1 MNILSLAEL
10 LLSPEEKGEMQNSMQ
25 MLEAKNF
32 SGFYEINSSIVY
44 NILFIESVD
53 EFLDFTAENS
63 LDIECF
69 CAAFL
74 CAKGYGIQ
82 VGGYEDDLT
91 QTLTSFFKAKKFDNP
106 AIFEIINSEKIY
118 TDCSDYDN
126 FKKSMTAIN
135 SVFDPDGVRVIVFE
149 DFVYCDCEYTML
161 LVDNDMADR
170 LTSSWQSDNF
180 EVYL

>member
-1 MNILSLAEL
+1 MNISNLAEL
-10 LLSPEEKGEMQNSMQ
+10 LLSPEEKIEMQNSVQ
-25 MLEAKNF
+25 MLETRKF
-32 SGFYEINSSIVY
+32 SEFYRINQNIVRS
-44 NILFIESVD
+44 ILFIESVD
-53 EFLDFTAENS
+53 EFLDFSNENT

-74 CAKGYGIQ
+74 CAKGYGVQ

-91 QTLTSFFKAKKFDNP
+91 QALTSFFKTKKFDNP
-106 AIFEIINSEKIY
+106 TIFEIINSEKIY

-135 SVFDPDGVRVIVFE
+135 SVLDSYGVRVIVFE